1 MSTEDL
7 NRLVGDLTLWLA
19 HLAEIGGALVVG
31 VAAVRALLTFAVSIV
46 QLVLRRATDEVPQ
59 EAIRLDLGRSL
70 ALALEFE
77 LGADILKT
85 VVAPNWNDIAQLAAI
100 VVLRTALNYFLQRE
114 LAAAATRGVGRPDPP
129 EVPAPHQRAE

>member
-1 MSTEDL
+1 MSTDDL

-31 VAAVRALLTFAVSIV
+31 VAAVRALIGFLISVG
-46 QLVLRRATDEVPQ
+46 QLVLGRARETVPK
-59 EAIRLDLGRSL
+59 EAIRLNLGRSL

-85 VVAPNWNDIAQLAAI
+85 VVAPNWNEIAQLAAI

-114 LAAAATRGVGRPDPP
+114 LDAAAARDPRPSSRDSPAPGRPG
-129 EVPAPHQRAE
+129 